1 MTFKAFAAS
10 LIDKYSVN
18 KLVSTFVTTTNVPD
32 PVHSSPKNVYQVRAF
47 CSLESLKL
55 TTGFQYFGK
64 PLDKFRVNI
73 NPADKI

>member
-1 MTFKAFAAS
+1 
-10 LIDKYSVN
+10 L
-18 KLVSTFVTTTNVPD
+18 LFVTTTPD
-32 PVHSSPKNVYQVRAF
+32 PVHSSLKRVADAKVRAF